1 MLPCVAAGAS
11 LVLAETCQLVLFDPT
26 LLSCAKKR
34 GVEPPRRNCY
44 FTLAR
49 KYTRV
54 CGPLCDPM
62 GSSQVVLTLSG
73 SPTVFYWYSLSGLQL
88 QPGLQL
94 IQRSDCRAA
103 NLTVFRRRKAFLL
116 CKNPCG
122 GLRWGWGPRR
132 SRQRHRPRKEISRGN
147 LLCAKSGLPS
157 LSYPR
162 LESAQK
168 YVTMPDWS
176 HVRVGQPRGARGT
189 AVPLFREESRGTPSK
204 GFLWATSSR
213 RLDTALLFADKKRGV
228 ETYQAGRALPVET
241 GACRHG
247 RQQKLTVPPSQRQT
261 PPAGGN
267 SPAKPPA
274 RSCLPA
280 RTAPCRVSSPDILPG
295 RDENHS

>member
-1 MLPCVAAGAS
+1 M
-11 LVLAETCQLVLFDPT
+11 
-26 LLSCAKKR
+26 
-34 GVEPPRRNCY
+34 
-44 FTLAR
+44 
-49 KYTRV
+49 
-54 CGPLCDPM
+54 CDPR
-62 GSSQVVLTLSG
+62 GAIFILPHRSSI
-73 SPTVFYWYSLSGLQL
+73 FYGFCQHFLSGLQL
-88 QPGLQL
+88 HSSLQD
-94 IQRSDCRAA
+94 IQRPDCRAA
-103 NLTVFRRRKAFLL
+103 DLAVFAAARHFCSAKILA
-116 CKNPCG
+116 G
-122 GLRWGWGPRR
+122 GLRWGWGPQR

-147 LLCAKSGLPS
+147 LLCAESGLPS

-168 YVTMPDWS
+168 YVTLPDWENLCT
-176 HVRVGQPRGARGT
+176 GQPQGARGT

-213 RLDTALLFADKKRGV
+213 RLDTALLCADKKRGV
-228 ETYQAGRALPVET
+228 ETTKLAGYCQSTP

-280 RTAPCRVSSPDILPG
+280 HTAPCRASSPDILPG